1 MQVAEINDLQDDLLL
16 PWLDLYETA
25 FPPNERVLVSFLL
38 QVLKDKALGRAQKY
52 HLWAALEPHTTLVG
66 MAMVELFPESQAAL
80 LWCLAVTPNERSRG
94 WGGKLYQEILRQ
106 VNSTNTAML
115 FEVELPEEAHSDQ
128 ERQLAQRRI
137 EFYRRQGARVLRG
150 VHYRQ
155 YVGQHQPPL
164 PMHVMV
170 HPFQSMNPQAA
181 FDLARAV
188 FGDWITQVGTLAL
201 E

>member
-1 MQVAEINDLQDDLLL
+1 MQVVEIYDLHDELLL

-25 FPPNERVLVSFLL
+25 FPPNERVLVSFILK
-38 QVLKDKALGRAQKY
+38 VLKDKPLGQAQQY
-52 HLWAALEPHTTLVG
+52 HLLAALDAKTLIG
-66 MAMVELFPESQAAL
+66 MAMVELFPACHAAL
-80 LWCLAVTPNERSRG
+80 LWCLAITPNERSRG

-106 VNSTNTAML
+106 LSRTNAAML
-115 FEVELPEEAHSDQ
+115 FEVEMPEEAQSDQ

-150 VHYRQ
+150 VHYMQ

-170 HPFQSMNPQAA
+170 HPLQPMNPQAA
-181 FDLARAV
+181 FELAQTV
-188 FGDWITQVGTLAL
+188 FEEAIMQVGALAL
-201 E
+201 A

>member
-1 MQVAEINDLQDDLLL
+1 MQVVEINDLHDELLL

-38 QVLKDKALGRAQKY
+38 KVLKDKALSRAQQY
-52 HLWAALEPHTTLVG
+52 QLRAALEPHTTLVG
-66 MAMVELFPESQAAL
+66 MAMYELFPSCHAAL
-80 LWCLAVTPNERSRG
+80 LWCLAITPNERSRG
-94 WGGKLYQEILRQ
+94 QGGKLYEEILRQ
-106 VNSTNTAML
+106 AKPTNTAML
-115 FEVELPEEAHSDQ
+115 LEVEIPEEAQSNQ

-150 VHYRQ
+150 VHYMQ

-170 HPFQSMNPQAA
+170 HPFQPMNGQTA
-181 FDLARAV
+181 FDVARAV
-188 FGDWITQVGTLAL
+188 FGDRITQVGAL
-201 E
+201 ILE